1 MRYPAAKLES
11 LARDFLEA
19 TGSSEEEAR
28 VVAELRQ
35 TSKMERF
42 FSQTGTGVSGSSPWL
57 HSREGS
63 GLSTRGWLKSAEP
76 VGRS

>member
-1 MRYPAAKLES
+1 MPKLW
-11 LARDFLEA
+11 LIDLDDTLFEA
-19 TGSSEEEAR
+19 S
-28 VVAELRQ
+28 VRQ